1 MQNTTANYKLEINKP
16 SREFEC
22 KITIGNN
29 IYNNDELVNLT
40 LEHTQ
45 PQEGFSLGD
54 TISQSLDLTL
64 LNRGDIIYSTSQIK
78 VEIGL
83 KIGSTIE
90 YILMG
95 IFNIDDIE
103 KTDYTTKFTAY
114 DNMIKFE
121 TPYFSSLGDKP
132 TLKQVVNELS
142 KITGIEFIGSLPNY
156 TVSKLEGF
164 TCREVLSYVASICGG
179 NAVITRDGK
188 LTIKSLS
195 EIKKSIDGN
204 NYFDYKREEVKYKIG
219 KISCQIDENNILY
232 KGSTGTDSM
241 ELGFENPWVTE
252 TILNDLYN
260 KLNGLSYLGYS
271 MKWQGDLS
279 LDPYDIVTVT
289 DIKNVIRKIPILS
302 QKISYTGG
310 LTSEIG
316 AKGESKNKNN
326 FSSSGSTTNKVNRA
340 VIEQAIIKEALIEK
354 ANIKDVEAV
363 SIRTQILEAK
373 TAKIEEAIID
383 VAHISDLNAI
393 NANIQNLIAN
403 DVKINNALINKADIT
418 ELNAVVGNI
427 NIINSELANIKTLVN
442 GNLSSENI
450 QAGGITSD
458 KLTIANGFITNAM
471 ISNLD
476 VSKINAGNISTNKF
490 RIVSDNGGIEIVG
503 ATQQFKDKNNKVR
516 IQMGQ
521 DAKGNF
527 NFILRGEDG
536 TTTFIDHTGIKE
548 KAIADNLIKG
558 NMVAT
563 DAIGE
568 KQINYSSLITGLNK
582 DTNTQLIKASKVAI
596 DFVGQSLEVAFNSLK
611 NQADNAKLLIENH
624 STTIGVMQG
633 QINTAIN
640 NTQIVKDGKTILLK
654 DDYNRTVSKVD
665 SINSTIGTHT
675 TKINELTGN
684 ITSVDTKV
692 NSIQRDLEG
701 TKSTVSSHTNL
712 IDGLNS
718 KVSTQGSS
726 IEQLKNQITL
736 KVNSTE
742 LTTMK
747 NELIGKIDSIE
758 IGGRNTLLNATGN
771 LGNTNHWSN
780 VVLDINKKVEGCN
793 SFKITRNNFANGNA
807 RYQGSQTI
815 DLSRLSLKANDY
827 ITLSG
832 WVYVDSSINLTGSS
846 NEFAF
851 RNYYN
856 SSSSFEDLCV
866 FKYTNVQKNTWTKF
880 SVTSKVTKD
889 SYKAGA
895 LLLSISAN
903 GLIYVSKLKL
913 EKGSKATDFTLAPE
927 DVDSAI
933 GTKANKTDVYVKSE
947 VYTKAQTDSAINIAK
962 DSINLGV
969 SQTYETKTNVTSKVN
984 TAKTEA
990 INTSKSYA
998 DTKKSEAI
1006 STASTDATN
1015 KVNSAK
1021 TELKT
1026 KIDGI
1031 QVGGR
1036 NLFLKSNIDQ
1046 HGLGNWI
1053 GNGGGVGKVEGTFID
1068 GTKTIKVTGS
1078 SGIQYNSFIK
1088 LKRNTTY
1095 VYSMMMKSSGSMIV
1109 NSSNPLHM
1117 WLNTSETGGQHL
1129 EKVISTSGKIE
1140 ANKWTKVWVV
1150 FETPNTQDVYY
1161 MKPFVYGIGTNTVY
1175 ISKVQIEEG
1184 TKPTDWTP
1192 APEDIDSL
1200 IGTKANKTDVYAKS
1214 EVYTKAQTDSAIKV
1228 AKDEINLGV
1237 KNTYETK
1244 SNVESKV
1251 NSAVNNVQIGGRNLA
1266 IGTSDS
1272 WKSASGFSG
1281 ETNYCVF
1288 RHVINTKTLSV
1299 GDRLTVSFMF
1309 KCENLTNNNTARVIR
1324 VQGSGDVTGW
1334 NSGAF
1339 NSYNIP
1345 LDYSKPTQEIK
1356 INYTI
1361 TITADHL
1368 KNSKWNINFRT
1379 DYITGGIIYL
1389 KELLAEKGTKASSW
1403 TPAPEDVDSAIDKKA
1418 NIVDVYKKSET
1429 YTKSETDSA
1438 IKVAKDNI
1446 NLSVSNTYETKTNV
1460 TNKINSANTTT
1471 LNSAKSYAD
1480 TKKTEAINSANSST
1494 DTKLKSYST
1503 TTQMNSA
1510 IQVAKDSITNTVSS
1524 TYAKKA
1530 DVESTYATKSS
1541 LTQTANNITAS
1552 FKATGGYNLIAN
1564 STGYNGTNLWSSTG
1578 ATMGTAIYNHIGGA
1592 TNKYMYL
1599 DNGTKTTE
1607 SFAFSKRFKLKANTK
1622 YTLSGWFHNFTK
1634 CPNFDVFLLSSTTV
1648 AEDVTDTSYT
1658 NTQLLIKA
1666 QNTSGS
1672 WKKFSITFTTPANV
1686 ISGYLRIDNN
1696 GYDSSGTNSNR
1707 VHWSALMLN
1716 EGEEQPWSPHPDE
1729 IYNGSTVIDA
1739 SGVTINNGALT
1750 VKNKSGTTV
1759 LSGDSNGNLD
1769 ITGTVKSQRG
1779 NMYVSLDY
1787 GGLTFQSAHNNEQ
1800 LLRMETTS
1808 FTSNK
1813 DINGVDLNLAKQ
1825 GEYIS
1830 FNHINKENLN
1840 NGWSSSDG
1848 RYNFMDF
1855 WSKDTT
1861 LGSKT
1866 YKKGINVN
1874 SPMYVNKGLKLYSGT
1889 NFYADIDGAISWN
1902 NGTGTVSNLLG
1913 MYGDN
1918 GAVLG
1923 YKSGES
1929 FNARFLVTEDSH
1941 PGTGDNLISWGN
1953 YNFNGYTFHNA
1964 NIVAKSLSVQG
1975 SKNCLQ
1981 ETKSYGARLINAYE
1995 TAEYYFGD
2003 IGFGQINEEGV
2014 CYVDIDDVFLEC
2026 VNTDAQ
2032 YHVFTQ
2038 IYNGKIT
2045 SIERYKTYFIVKG
2058 EQNTEFSWELKAK
2071 RKGYEINR
2079 LDLPDIETQ
2088 GDEIDIFSFENE
2100 IETDEEDLM
2109 KELTFELENLLLKEH
2124 EKDE

>member
-969 SQTYETKTNVTSKVN
+969 SQTYETKTNVTSKIN

-990 INTSKSYA
+990 VNTSKSYADNKKAEAIVQAGKDADSKVNSAKTELNNKIDLKASKTDVYTKSETYTKTETDSKIKVAKDEINLSVSNNYETKTNVENKLSNITTTLTNKIDGIQVGGTNIATETNKGVTGWGWGLQTGGKTITEVTENGIRCCKMVRDSVASTGWSFINYSRIGRNKYLPNRKYTVSFEVKASVVTSFYVGLKEGNSSNPLTGDTKTGNTVANTWTKLSATITTLSTLPSSTSQVLYLNGMNSGTGVTYIFRNLVITEGTKATSWSPAPEDVQASIDLKAEKTDVYSKSEVYTKSQTDSAINVAKDSINLGVSQTYETKTNVTSKINTAKTEAVNSAVATSKSYA
-998 DTKKSEAI
+998 DTKKAEAI

-1021 TELKT
+1021 TEL
-1026 KIDGI
+1026 
-1031 QVGGR
+1031 
-1036 NLFLKSNIDQ
+1036 
-1046 HGLGNWI
+1046 
-1053 GNGGGVGKVEGTFID
+1053 
-1068 GTKTIKVTGS
+1068 
-1078 SGIQYNSFIK
+1078 
-1088 LKRNTTY
+1088 NTA
-1095 VYSMMMKSSGSMIV
+1095 I
-1109 NSSNPLHM
+1109 
-1117 WLNTSETGGQHL
+1117 
-1129 EKVISTSGKIE
+1129 
-1140 ANKWTKVWVV
+1140 NK
-1150 FETPNTQDVYY
+1150 
-1161 MKPFVYGIGTNTVY
+1161 
-1175 ISKVQIEEG
+1175 
-1184 TKPTDWTP
+1184 
-1192 APEDIDSL
+1192 
-1200 IGTKANKTDVYAKS
+1200 KANSTDVYTKT

-1244 SNVESKV
+1244 TNVENKIST
-1251 NSAVNNVQIGGRNLA
+1251 AVNNVQIGGRNLA

-1324 VQGSGDVTGW
+1324 IQGSGDVTGW

-1379 DYITGGIIYL
+1379 DYITGGTIYL

-1403 TPAPEDVDSAIDKKA
+1403 IPAPEDVDSAIDKKA

-1429 YTKSETDSA
+1429 YTKSETDSK
-1438 IKVAKDNI
+1438 INIAKDQI
-1446 NLSVSNTYETKTNV
+1446 NLSVSGTYETKTNV
-1460 TNKINSANTTT
+1460 ESKINTAKANAI
-1471 LNSAKSYAD
+1471 NSAKSYTD
-1480 TKKTEAINSANSST
+1480 GQITTVNKTITNKVSEIKA
-1494 DTKLKSYST
+1494 T
-1503 TTQMNSA
+1503 T
-1510 IQVAKDSITNTVSS
+1510 DSISQKVS
-1524 TYAKKA
+1524 
-1530 DVESTYATKSS
+1530 
-1541 LTQTANNITAS
+1541 
-1552 FKATGGYNLIAN
+1552 
-1564 STGYNGTNLWSSTG
+1564 
-1578 ATMGTAIYNHIGGA
+1578 
-1592 TNKYMYL
+1592 
-1599 DNGTKTTE
+1599 TTE
-1607 SFAFSKRFKLKANTK
+1607 SK
-1622 YTLSGWFHNFTK
+1622 
-1634 CPNFDVFLLSSTTV
+1634 
-1648 AEDVTDTSYT
+1648 
-1658 NTQLLIKA
+1658 
-1666 QNTSGS
+1666 
-1672 WKKFSITFTTPANV
+1672 IT
-1686 ISGYLRIDNN
+1686 
-1696 GYDSSGTNSNR
+1696 
-1707 VHWSALMLN
+1707 
-1716 EGEEQPWSPHPDE
+1716 
-1729 IYNGSTVIDA
+1729 
-1739 SGVTINNGALT
+1739 TINNNISGLT
-1750 VKNKSGTTV
+1750 NRVSTAESKLTATSLTTTISSAISGGTSSISTTQFVMDKNGLTIKNGGLTIQNKAGTTV
-1759 LSGDSNGNLD
+1759 LNSDTNGNL
-1769 ITGTVKSQRG
+1769 IFTGTAKSQSGARWVG
-1779 NMYVSLDY
+1779 LDS
-1787 GGLTFQSAHNNEQ
+1787 GGITFQDSQKNEQ
-1800 LLRMETTS
+1800 MLRIAISYFNE
-1808 FTSNK
+1808 NR
-1813 DINGVDLNLAKQ
+1813 DINGVNLSLAKY
-1825 GEYIS
+1825 GDYIRIS
-1830 FNHINKENLN
+1830 YIDKADLTT
-1840 NGWSSSDG
+1840 GWSSSNTQ
-1848 RYNFMDF
+1848 YNFMDF
-1855 WSKDTT
+1855 WSSDQII
-1861 LGSKT
+1861 GGVA
-1866 YKKGINVN
+1866 YKKGINVYA
-1874 SPMYVNKGLKLYSGT
+1874 PMYINKRLKLYSGT
-1889 NFYADIDGAISWN
+1889 NFLSEIDGAISWN
-1902 NGTGTVSNLLG
+1902 NGTGTVNNLLG

-1923 YKSGES
+1923 YKSGDS
-1929 FNARFLVTEDSH
+1929 FNARFLVSEVSH

-1953 YNFNGYTFHNA
+1953 YNGNGYTLHNF

-1995 TAEYYFGD
+1995 TAEYFFGD
-2003 IGFGQINEEGV
+2003 LGFGKINEEGV

>member
-45 PQEGFSLGD
+45 PQEGFSIGD

-156 TVSKLEGF
+156 TVSKLGGF

-188 LTIKSLS
+188 FTIKSLS

-252 TILNDLYN
+252 TILNDVYN

-393 NANIQNLIAN
+393 NANIQNLTAN

-418 ELNAVVGNI
+418 ELNAVIGNI

-471 ISNLD
+471 IANLD

-536 TTTFIDHTGIKE
+536 TTTLIDHTGIKE

-780 VVLDINKKVEGCN
+780 VVLDTNKKVEGCN

-866 FKYTNVQKNTWTKF
+866 FKYTNVQKNIWTKF

-895 LLLSISAN
+895 LLLNISAN

-927 DVDSAI
+927 DIDLAI
-933 GTKANKTDVYVKSE
+933 DKKANTVDVYKKSE
-947 VYTKAQTDSAINIAK
+947 TYTKAETDSAIKVAK
-962 DSINLGV
+962 DSIELGV
-969 SQTYETKTNVTSKVN
+969 SNKYETKTNVTNKVN
-984 TAKTEA
+984 SAKTEA
-990 INTSKSYA
+990 VNTSKSYA
-998 DTKKSEAI
+998 DTKKAEAI

-1021 TELKT
+1021 TEL
-1026 KIDGI
+1026 
-1031 QVGGR
+1031 
-1036 NLFLKSNIDQ
+1036 
-1046 HGLGNWI
+1046 
-1053 GNGGGVGKVEGTFID
+1053 
-1068 GTKTIKVTGS
+1068 
-1078 SGIQYNSFIK
+1078 
-1088 LKRNTTY
+1088 NTA
-1095 VYSMMMKSSGSMIV
+1095 I
-1109 NSSNPLHM
+1109 
-1117 WLNTSETGGQHL
+1117 
-1129 EKVISTSGKIE
+1129 
-1140 ANKWTKVWVV
+1140 NK
-1150 FETPNTQDVYY
+1150 
-1161 MKPFVYGIGTNTVY
+1161 
-1175 ISKVQIEEG
+1175 
-1184 TKPTDWTP
+1184 
-1192 APEDIDSL
+1192 
-1200 IGTKANKTDVYAKS
+1200 KANSTDVYTKT

-1244 SNVESKV
+1244 SNVENKIST
-1251 NSAVNNVQIGGRNLA
+1251 AVNNVQIGGRNLA

-1299 GDRLTVSFMF
+1299 GDRLTVSFRF

-1379 DYITGGIIYL
+1379 DYITGGTIYL

-1403 TPAPEDVDSAIDKKA
+1403 TPAPEDVDLAIDKKA

-1438 IKVAKDNI
+1438 INVAKDSI

-1480 TKKTEAINSANSST
+1480 TKKTEAINSANAT
-1494 DTKLKSYST
+1494 TTEKLKSYST
-1503 TTQMNSA
+1503 TAQMNSA

-1552 FKATGGYNLIAN
+1552 FKASGGYNLVKN
-1564 STGYNGTNLWSSTG
+1564 SNFKNGLSNWYTDNIDTTGTSKSITYWTDSNQYILPDTNAVVIRGTNL
-1578 ATMGTAIYNHIGGA
+1578 
-1592 TNKYMYL
+1592 
-1599 DNGTKTTE
+1599 TE
-1607 SFAFSKRFKLKANTK
+1607 RYGVSQTIKIKRGQK
-1622 YTLSGWFHNFTK
+1622 YTVSALSASHRGKTIRITVRNANGGGHILNVVSTNLASAGKNIANWNKMEGVFTAPTDSDTITLCLYMDCSGSDGYVWF
-1634 CPNFDVFLLSSTTV
+1634 
-1648 AEDVTDTSYT
+1648 
-1658 NTQLLIKA
+1658 TQLMI
-1666 QNTSGS
+1666 
-1672 WKKFSITFTTPANV
+1672 
-1686 ISGYLRIDNN
+1686 
-1696 GYDSSGTNSNR
+1696 
-1707 VHWSALMLN
+1707 N
-1716 EGEEQPWSPHPDE
+1716 EGDVKQPWSPHPDE
-1729 IYNGSTVIDA
+1729 VYNGSTVIDA

-1750 VKNKSGTTV
+1750 VKNNAGKTV

-1808 FTSNK
+1808 FTSDKNV
-1813 DINGVDLNLAKQ
+1813 NGVDLNLAKQ

-1874 SPMYVNKGLKLYSGT
+1874 SAMYVNKGLKLYSGT

-1929 FNARFLVTEDSH
+1929 FNARFLVTEASH

-1995 TAEYYFGD
+1995 TAEYFFGD
-2003 IGFGQINEEGV
+2003 LGFGKINEYGE
-2014 CYVDIDDVFLEC
+2014 CLLYIDDIFLEC
-2026 VNTDAQ
+2026 VNTNAA

-2038 IYNGKIT
+2038 IYNGSIKT
-2045 SIERYKTYFIVKG
+2045 IERYKTYVVIKG
-2058 EQNTEFSWELKAK
+2058 EPGTNFSWQLMGK
-2071 RKGYEINR
+2071 RIGYENNR

-2124 EKDE
+2124 EEDE

>member
-45 PQEGFSLGD
+45 PQEGFSIGD

-188 LTIKSLS
+188 FTIKSLS

-252 TILNDLYN
+252 TILNDVYN

-316 AKGESKNKNN
+316 AKGETKNKNS
-326 FSSSGSTTNKVNRA
+326 FSNSGSIVNKVNRA
-340 VIEQAIIKEALIEK
+340 IIEQAIIKEALIEK
-354 ANIKDVEAV
+354 ANIKEVEAV

-393 NANIQNLIAN
+393 NANIQNLIAT
-403 DVKINNALINKADIT
+403 DAKFNNALINKADIT

-471 ISNLD
+471 IANLD

-536 TTTFIDHTGIKE
+536 TTTLIDHTGIKE

-582 DTNTQLIKASKVAI
+582 DTNTKLIKASKVAI

-654 DDYNRTVSKVD
+654 DDYNRTASKVD

-758 IGGRNTLLNATGN
+758 IGGRN
-771 LGNTNHWSN
+771 
-780 VVLDINKKVEGCN
+780 
-793 SFKITRNNFANGNA
+793 
-807 RYQGSQTI
+807 
-815 DLSRLSLKANDY
+815 
-827 ITLSG
+827 
-832 WVYVDSSINLTGSS
+832 
-846 NEFAF
+846 
-851 RNYYN
+851 
-856 SSSSFEDLCV
+856 
-866 FKYTNVQKNTWTKF
+866 
-880 SVTSKVTKD
+880 
-889 SYKAGA
+889 
-895 LLLSISAN
+895 
-903 GLIYVSKLKL
+903 
-913 EKGSKATDFTLAPE
+913 
-927 DVDSAI
+927 
-933 GTKANKTDVYVKSE
+933 
-947 VYTKAQTDSAINIAK
+947 
-962 DSINLGV
+962 
-969 SQTYETKTNVTSKVN
+969 
-984 TAKTEA
+984 
-990 INTSKSYA
+990 
-998 DTKKSEAI
+998 
-1006 STASTDATN
+1006 
-1015 KVNSAK
+1015 
-1021 TELKT
+1021 
-1026 KIDGI
+1026 
-1031 QVGGR
+1031 
-1036 NLFLKSNIDQ
+1036 LFLKSNIDQ
-1046 HGLGNWI
+1046 YGLGNWI
-1053 GNGGGVGKVEGTFID
+1053 GNGGGIGKVEGTFID

-1117 WLNTSETGGQHL
+1117 WLNTSETGGHHL
-1129 EKVISTSGKIE
+1129 EKVISASGKLE

-1161 MKPFVYGIGTNTVY
+1161 MKPFVYGINTNTVY

-1184 TKPTDWTP
+1184 TKCTDW
-1192 APEDIDSL
+1192 I
-1200 IGTKANKTDVYAKS
+1200 
-1214 EVYTKAQTDSAIKV
+1214 
-1228 AKDEINLGV
+1228 
-1237 KNTYETK
+1237 
-1244 SNVESKV
+1244 
-1251 NSAVNNVQIGGRNLA
+1251 
-1266 IGTSDS
+1266 
-1272 WKSASGFSG
+1272 
-1281 ETNYCVF
+1281 
-1288 RHVINTKTLSV
+1288 
-1299 GDRLTVSFMF
+1299 
-1309 KCENLTNNNTARVIR
+1309 
-1324 VQGSGDVTGW
+1324 
-1334 NSGAF
+1334 
-1339 NSYNIP
+1339 
-1345 LDYSKPTQEIK
+1345 
-1356 INYTI
+1356 
-1361 TITADHL
+1361 
-1368 KNSKWNINFRT
+1368 
-1379 DYITGGIIYL
+1379 
-1389 KELLAEKGTKASSW
+1389 
-1403 TPAPEDVDSAIDKKA
+1403 PAPEDVDLAIDKKA

-1438 IKVAKDNI
+1438 IKVAKDEI
-1446 NLSVSNTYETKTNV
+1446 NLGVSNKYETKTNV
-1460 TNKINSANTTT
+1460 ETKISSANTTT

-1480 TKKTEAINSANSST
+1480 TKKQEAISTASTDATNKVNSAKNELNTAISKKANSTDVYTKSETYTKAQTDSAIKVAKDEINLGVKNTYETKTNVENKISTAVNNVQVGGRNLFLKSDIDQYGLGNWIGNGGGIGKVEGTFIDGTKTIKVTGYSGIQYNSFIKLKRNTTYVYSMMMKSSGSMIVNSSNPLHMWLNTSETGGHHLEKVISASGKLEANKWTKVWVVFETPNTQDVYYMKPFVYGINTNTVYISKVQIEEGTKCT
-1494 DTKLKSYST
+1494 DWTPAPEDIDSVIDSKANKTDVYTKSEVYTKVQT
-1503 TTQMNSA
+1503 DSA
-1510 IQVAKDSITNTVSS
+1510 INVAKDSINLSVSGTYETKTN
-1524 TYAKKA
+1524 
-1530 DVESTYATKSS
+1530 VESKINTAKANAINSAKSY
-1541 LTQTANNITAS
+1541 TDGQITTVNKTITNKVS
-1552 FKATGGYNLIAN
+1552 EIKATTDSI
-1564 STGYNGTNLWSSTG
+1564 SQKVS
-1578 ATMGTAIYNHIGGA
+1578 
-1592 TNKYMYL
+1592 
-1599 DNGTKTTE
+1599 TTE
-1607 SFAFSKRFKLKANTK
+1607 SK
-1622 YTLSGWFHNFTK
+1622 
-1634 CPNFDVFLLSSTTV
+1634 
-1648 AEDVTDTSYT
+1648 
-1658 NTQLLIKA
+1658 
-1666 QNTSGS
+1666 
-1672 WKKFSITFTTPANV
+1672 IT
-1686 ISGYLRIDNN
+1686 
-1696 GYDSSGTNSNR
+1696 
-1707 VHWSALMLN
+1707 
-1716 EGEEQPWSPHPDE
+1716 
-1729 IYNGSTVIDA
+1729 
-1739 SGVTINNGALT
+1739 TINNNISGLT
-1750 VKNKSGTTV
+1750 NRVSTAESKLTATSLTTTISSAISGGTSSISTTQFVMDKNGLTIKNGGLTIQNKAGTTV
-1759 LSGDSNGNLD
+1759 LNSDTNGNL
-1769 ITGTVKSQRG
+1769 IFTGTAKSQSGARWVG
-1779 NMYVSLDY
+1779 LDS
-1787 GGLTFQSAHNNEQ
+1787 GGITFQDSQKNEQ
-1800 LLRMETTS
+1800 MLRIAISYFNE
-1808 FTSNK
+1808 NR
-1813 DINGVDLNLAKQ
+1813 DINGVNLSLAKY
-1825 GEYIS
+1825 GDYIRIS
-1830 FNHINKENLN
+1830 HIDKADLTT
-1840 NGWSSSDG
+1840 GWSSSNTQ
-1848 RYNFMDF
+1848 YNFMDF
-1855 WSKDTT
+1855 WSSDQIVD
-1861 LGSKT
+1861 GVA
-1866 YKKGINVN
+1866 YKKGINVYA
-1874 SPMYVNKGLKLYSGT
+1874 PMYIHKRLKLYSGT
-1889 NFYADIDGAISWN
+1889 NFLSEIDGAISWN
-1902 NGTGTVSNLLG
+1902 NGTGTVNNLLG

-1923 YKSGES
+1923 YKSGDS
-1929 FNARFLVTEDSH
+1929 FNARFLVSEVSH

-1953 YNFNGYTFHNA
+1953 YNGNGYTLHNF

-1995 TAEYYFGD
+1995 TAEYFFGD
-2003 IGFGQINEEGV
+2003 LGFGKINEEGV

-2124 EKDE
+2124 EEDE